1 VTGTVRCDIVVP
13 SIDLGKGG
21 TGLSSW
27 RSRVS
32 PISIVAAG
40 LTLLVTAFGVAAAFA
55 GRATSIARVA
65 PYLRL
70 AAGVILAVAIA
81 VTIEVVVRRE
91 RYASRVAAE
100 RTAELEAS
108 REALVRNERLSAVGE
123 MATVIGHELRN
134 PLAAALNAMFLARHA
149 AGASLSEAAA
159 GHLALAERQ
168 IHRAAA
174 LSEDL
179 TSYMRDRTP
188 TLVHLE
194 LDQIV
199 NAVLATTPPPT
210 GVIVSMP
217 PRGVALDADRDQ
229 MTQVL
234 VNLLTNAYQAMPA
247 GGSLSVSGAN
257 VNGHTEIV
265 LQDTGDGIPAEL
277 EGREF
282 EPFVTT
288 KPTGTGL
295 GLAIVRRIVE
305 SHDGSV
311 ELESTPGVGA
321 RVTIRLPRHL
331 VPT

>member
-1 VTGTVRCDIVVP
+1 M
-13 SIDLGKGG
+13 
-21 TGLSSW
+21 SSS
-27 RSRVS
+27 RTRVS
-32 PISIVAAG
+32 AISLVAAG
-40 LTLLVTAFGVAAAFA
+40 LILAVTAFGVAAAFA
-55 GRATSIARVA
+55 GRATTIARAA

-70 AAGVILAVAIA
+70 AAGVILAVAIS
-81 VTIEVVVRRE
+81 VTIEVVIRRE
-91 RYASRVAAE
+91 RYAARIAAE

-123 MATVIGHELRN
+123 MAAVVGHELRN

-149 AGASLSEAAA
+149 AGETLSEAVEA
-159 GHLALAERQ
+159 HLALAERQ
-168 IHRAAA
+168 VHRAAA

-179 TSYMRDRTP
+179 TSYMRERKP
-188 TLVHLE
+188 TFVHLE
-194 LDQIV
+194 LDRIV
-199 NAVLATTPPPT
+199 NAVLAATPPPT

-217 PRGVALDADRDQ
+217 SPGIALDADRDQ

-265 LQDTGDGIPAEL
+265 LQDTGDGIPAEV
-277 EGREF
+277 EGRVF

-305 SHDGSV
+305 SHEGSV

-321 RVTIRLPRHL
+321 RVTIRLPRHHL
-331 VPT
+331 APT